1 MPFKSESQRRFMF
14 AKHPAIARRWVSE
27 GKGNVVVAGNKI
39 TPKPGTSFA
48 NNKPIGSAGQ
58 PVDDD
63 VKSDAI
69 SRRLTKISQDKAKGK
84 K

>member
-27 GKGNVVVAGNKI
+27 GKGNVVVAGNPIKD
-39 TPKPGTSFA
+39 KPGVSIA

-58 PVDDD
+58 PQNGEA
-63 VKSDAI
+63 KSDAI
-69 SRRLTKISQDKAKGK
+69 SRRINKISQDKAKGK